1 MSINYSQQYL
11 VSPKPALVRD
21 ELAHIGAGLRFS
33 QSPTKFLTQL
43 RKEYGDTFLVDVF
56 GYKLFCVFSPQGLKS
71 LYAAAEDEA
80 SFGMATFDMLG
91 FKTPLDIFMDADI
104 DLFYDLLLPD
114 RVAAYVKD
122 FSNVITRVI
131 SSWDDAGQI
140 NVFDAIRTLEQRVG
154 FKIWIGEEATQDGVW
169 QQFKQH
175 FDVLS
180 QENAFV
186 SPQQTLETLTS
197 GKAKEKQAVAEIMA
211 LVANIMAQREASRS
225 WPDDNFTFLYQRF
238 KSDDPQV
245 TLRKLTHNIINANQ
259 GFLSNLYA
267 ALSWS
272 LINLKQHP
280 DTQQRLEDEIAATR
294 ARFGE
299 KFHDSQEALDSMR
312 FCEQLLMESVRL
324 AQRSITLRKVM
335 KEIQFDCGDAVY
347 TIQPGVY
354 ITTMLSVINTQTPEL
369 SRFDPDHYQGRRIDP
384 ALIAHGK
391 ETISTFGHGLHA
403 CPAQKFSHNMCKVLM
418 CLLLEN
424 FEFGNIDAPISPSS
438 SQMGGVS
445 RAASDVLLHYSR
457 KPKN

>member
-1 MSINYSQQYL
+1 MDINRNQKYL

-33 QSPTKFLTQL
+33 QSPTNFLTQM

-56 GYKLFCVFSPQGLKS
+56 GYKLFCVFSPEGLKS

-114 RVAAYVKD
+114 KVAAYVKD
-122 FSNVITRVI
+122 FSQVIAQVI
-131 SSWDDAGQI
+131 ASWGESGSID
-140 NVFDAIRTLEQRVG
+140 VFDSIRTLEQRVG
-154 FKIWIGEEATQDGVW
+154 FKVWIGEEATQDGVW
-169 QQFKQH
+169 QQFKTH

-197 GKAKEKQAVAEIMA
+197 GKAKEKQAVAHIMA
-211 LVANIMAQREASRS
+211 LMGNIIARREAAQA
-225 WPDDNFTFLYQRF
+225 WPDDTLTFLYQRF
-238 KSDDPQV
+238 RSEDAQV
-245 TLRKLTHNIINANQ
+245 TLRKVTHNIINANQ

-267 ALSWS
+267 ALAWS

-280 DTQQRLEDEIAATR
+280 DTQQRLEAEIAVTR

-299 KFHDSQEALDSMR
+299 NFHESQEALDSMR

-335 KEIQFDCGDAVY
+335 KEIQFDCGNTVY

-369 SRFDPDHYQGRRIDP
+369 ARFDPDHYLGRKIAP
-384 ALIAHGK
+384 SLIVQGK
-391 ETISTFGHGLHA
+391 ETISTFGHGRHA
-403 CPAQKFSHNMCKVLM
+403 CPAQKFSHNMCKVLLS
-418 CLLLEN
+418 LLLQN
-424 FEFGNIDAPISPSS
+424 FEFSTPVAPVMPSP
-438 SQMGGVS
+438 SQMGGVA
-445 RAASDVLLHYSR
+445 RASADVVLQYAR
-457 KPKN
+457 KGRA

>member
-1 MSINYSQQYL
+1 MNINQNQKYL
-11 VSPKPALVRD
+11 ITPKPPIVRD
-21 ELAHIGAGLRFS
+21 ELAHIGAGLRFA
-33 QSPTKFLTQL
+33 QSPTNFLAQM

-56 GYKLFCVFSPQGLKS
+56 GYKLFCVFSPAGLKS

-91 FKTPLDIFMDADI
+91 FKTPLEIFMDADI
-104 DLFYDLLLPD
+104 DLFYELLLPEK
-114 RVAAYVKD
+114 VAAYVKD
-122 FSNVITRVI
+122 FSDVVAQVIAE
-131 SSWDDAGQI
+131 WDDAGEI

-154 FKIWIGEEATQDGVW
+154 FKVWMGDEATRDGIW
-169 QQFKQH
+169 QQFKSH

-186 SPQQTLETLTS
+186 SPQLTLETLTS
-197 GKAKEKQAVAEIMA
+197 GKAREKHAVAGIMA
-211 LVANIMAQREASRS
+211 LVGGIMARREAQGD

-238 KSDDPQV
+238 KAEDPQV

-267 ALSWS
+267 ALSWT

-280 DTQQRLEDEIAATR
+280 QAQQRLEAELAATK
-294 ARFGE
+294 AKFGE
-299 KFHDSQEALDSMR
+299 CFYQSQAALDSMG

-335 KEIQFDCGDAVY
+335 QEIQFDCGDALY

-369 SRFDPDHYQGRRIDP
+369 ARFDPDHYQGRRIHPD
-384 ALIAHGK
+384 LIAQGK
-391 ETISTFGHGLHA
+391 ETISTFGHGAHA
-403 CPAQKFSHNMCKVLM
+403 CPAQKFSHNMCKVL
-418 CLLLEN
+418 LAQLLEN
-424 FEFGNIDAPISPSS
+424 FDFDPLDVAVEPSS
-438 SQMGGVS
+438 SQMGGVA
-445 RAASDVLLHYSR
+445 RAAADVILPFKR
-457 KPKN
+457 RRNP

>member
-1 MSINYSQQYL
+1 MNANYNQKYL
-11 VSPKPALVRD
+11 VNPKPALVHD
-21 ELAHIGAGLRFS
+21 ELAHIGAGLRFA
-33 QSPTKFLTQL
+33 QSPTNFLTEL

-56 GYKLFCVFSPQGLKS
+56 GYKLFCVFSPHGLRS

-104 DLFYDLLLPD
+104 DLFYDLLQPD
-114 RVAAYVKD
+114 KVAAYVKD
-122 FSNVITRVI
+122 FSEVIAQVI
-131 SSWDDAGQI
+131 ASWGDNGEI

-154 FKIWIGEEATQDGVW
+154 FKIWIGEEAMQDGIW
-169 QQFKQH
+169 QQLKAH

-197 GKAKEKQAVAEIMA
+197 GKAREKQAVAHIMA
-211 LVANIMAQREASRS
+211 LVGTIMTQRESS
-225 WPDDNFTFLYQRF
+225 DTWPDDNFTFLYHRF

-245 TLRKLTHNIINANQ
+245 TLRKVTHNIINANQ

-267 ALSWS
+267 ALCWS

-280 DTQQRLEDEIAATR
+280 DTQRRLEAEIAETR
-294 ARFGE
+294 DKFGE
-299 KFHDSQEALDSMR
+299 SFHELQDALDSMR

-335 KEIQFDCGDAVY
+335 KEIQFDCGNTVY

-369 SRFDPDHYQGRRIDP
+369 DRFDPDHYQGRRIDP
-384 ALIAHGK
+384 RLIAQGK
-391 ETISTFGHGLHA
+391 ETISTFGHGSHA
-403 CPAQKFSHNMCKVLM
+403 CPAQKFSHNMCKVLLS
-418 CLLLEN
+418 LLLQQ
-424 FEFGNIDAPISPSS
+424 FEFSSPDAPVAPSS
-438 SQMGGVS
+438 SQMGGVA
-445 RAASDVLLHYSR
+445 RADSEVIFHYSR
-457 KPKN
+457 KSRK

>member
-1 MSINYSQQYL
+1 MSINNNQRYL
-11 VSPKPALVRD
+11 VSPKPALVHD
-21 ELAHIGAGLRFS
+21 ELTHIGAGLQFAQNPTRFLA
-33 QSPTKFLTQL
+33 QMREQ
-43 RKEYGDTFLVDVF
+43 YGDTYLVDVF

-122 FSNVITRVI
+122 FSNIIARVI
-131 SSWDDAGQI
+131 SSWDDSGEI
-140 NVFDAIRTLEQRVG
+140 NVFDAIRTLQQRVG
-154 FKIWIGEEATQDGVW
+154 FKIWIGEEASQDGVW

-197 GKAKEKQAVAEIMA
+197 GKAKEKQAVAQIMA
-211 LVANIMAQREASRS
+211 LLGAIMAQRESS
-225 WPDDNFTFLYQRF
+225 DTWPDDNLTFLYRRF

-245 TLRKLTHNIINANQ
+245 TLRKVTHNIINANQ

-267 ALSWS
+267 ALCWS

-280 DTQQRLEDEIAATR
+280 DTQQRLEAEIAATR
-294 ARFGE
+294 DKFGE
-299 KFHDSQEALDSMR
+299 NFHESQEALDSMH

-335 KEIQFDCGDAVY
+335 KEIQFDCGNTVY

-369 SRFDPDHYQGRRIDP
+369 DRFDPDHYQGRRIDP
-384 ALIAHGK
+384 RLIAQGK
-391 ETISTFGHGLHA
+391 ETISTFGHGSHA
-403 CPAQKFSHNMCKVLM
+403 CPAQKFSHNMCKVLLS
-418 CLLLEN
+418 LLLQN
-424 FEFGNIDAPISPSS
+424 FEFSSPDAPIAPSS
-438 SQMGGVS
+438 TQMGGVA
-445 RAASDVLLHYSR
+445 RAAQDVVLQFSR
-457 KPKN
+457 KCHD

>member
-1 MSINYSQQYL
+1 MNINHNKEYL
-11 VSPKPALVRD
+11 ISPKPPIVHD
-21 ELAHIGAGLRFS
+21 ELAHIGAGLRFA
-33 QSPTKFLTQL
+33 QSPTSFLAQM

-56 GYKLFCVFSPQGLKS
+56 GYKLFCVFSPVGLKS

-91 FKTPLDIFMDADI
+91 FKTPLEIFMDADI
-104 DLFYDLLLPD
+104 HLFYELLLPD
-114 RVAAYVKD
+114 KVAAYVKD
-122 FSNVITRVI
+122 FCDVVEQVLAE
-131 SSWDDAGQI
+131 WGDAGEI

-154 FKIWIGEEATQDGVW
+154 FKVWIGEEAAQDGIW
-169 QQFKQH
+169 QQFKAN

-186 SPQQTLETLTS
+186 SPQLTLETLTS
-197 GKAKEKQAVAEIMA
+197 DKAKEKHAVAGIMA
-211 LVANIMAQREASRS
+211 LVGGIMARREAQCD

-238 KSDDPQV
+238 KTEDTQV

-267 ALSWS
+267 ALSWT

-280 DTQQRLEDEIAATR
+280 HTQQRLEAELADTKAN
-294 ARFGE
+294 FGE
-299 KFHDSQEALDSMR
+299 RFYESQAALDSMR

-369 SRFDPDHYQGRRIDP
+369 ARFDPDHYQGRRIHPD
-384 ALIAHGK
+384 LIAQGK
-391 ETISTFGHGLHA
+391 EAISTFGHGAHA
-403 CPAQKFSHNMCKVLM
+403 CPAQKFSHNMCKVL
-418 CLLLEN
+418 LAQLLEN
-424 FEFGNIDAPISPSS
+424 FDFDPLDVAVEPSS
-438 SQMGGVS
+438 SQMGGVA
-445 RAASDVLLHYSR
+445 RAAEDVILPYKRRRLR
-457 KPKN
+457 

>member
-1 MSINYSQQYL
+1 MSANHNLRFL
-11 VSPKPALVRD
+11 VSPKPAIVRD

-33 QSPTKFLTQL
+33 QSPTNFLAQM
-43 RKEYGDTFLVDVF
+43 RQEYGDTFLVDVF
-56 GYKLFCVFSPQGLKS
+56 GYKLFCVFSPEGLKS

-91 FKTPLDIFMDADI
+91 FKTPLEIFMDADI
-104 DLFYDLLLPD
+104 SLFYELLQPD
-114 RVAAYVKD
+114 KVAAYVQV
-122 FSNVITRVI
+122 FSDGVAQVIAD
-131 SSWDDAGQI
+131 WGEEGQI
-140 NVFDAIRTLEQRVG
+140 NVFDEVRTLEQRVG
-154 FKIWIGEEATQDGVW
+154 FRLWMGEEAAQEGVW
-169 QQFKQH
+169 QQFKTH

-197 GKAKEKQAVAEIMA
+197 GKARERLAVSRITALVGSIMA
-211 LVANIMAQREASRS
+211 RREREND
-225 WPDDNFTFLYQRF
+225 WPDDNFTFLARRF
-238 KSDDPQV
+238 KSDEPQV

-280 DTQQRLEDEIAATR
+280 QTLVRLEAELADTKAK
-294 ARFGE
+294 FGE
-299 KFHDSQEALDSMR
+299 RYYESQAALDSMR

-335 KEIQFDCGDAVY
+335 KEIRFDCGDQVY

-369 SRFDPDHYQGRRIDP
+369 ARFDPDHYSGRRIDP
-384 ALIAHGK
+384 GLVSRGK
-391 ETISTFGHGLHA
+391 ETVSTFGHGSHA
-403 CPAQKFSHNMCKVLM
+403 CPAQKFSHNMCKVL
-418 CLLLEN
+418 LAQLLEN
-424 FEFGNIDAPISPSS
+424 FEFGSLAGVVEPSS
-438 SQMGGVS
+438 AQMGGVS
-445 RAASDVLLHYSR
+445 RSESDVVLQYTR
-457 KPKN
+457 K